1 MNAGRIAAVG
11 MIALSAGVLFGQWQV
26 NPRVDNSL
34 YGAANSGS
42 VRYSGGSSS
51 VAMRSEVRHAYYQS
65 GALPSDI
72 KMNQNAAGPMT
83 QGGNMAYIPKPM
95 HAPGTGYTPRPQGH
109 SAYSTGSVSRPTMP
123 SNANQN
129 LMMPSGTMMN
139 SSISQPR
146 LR

>member
-11 MIALSAGVLFGQWQV
+11 VIAMSAGVLFGQWQV

-34 YGAANSGS
+34 YGASNIGT

-72 KMNQNAAGPMT
+72 KMNQNATGPLAV
-83 QGGNMAYIPKPM
+83 GGHMAYVPKPM
-95 HAPGTGYTPRPQGH
+95 PAPGSGYAPRPQGH
-109 SAYSTGSVSRPTMP
+109 SAYTTGSVSRPSMP
-123 SNANQN
+123 SNANQS
-129 LMMPSGTMMN
+129 LMMPSGTM
-139 SSISQPR
+139 IAPTR
-146 LR
+146 IR